1 MGFVEN
7 GHPCRQHQ
15 RIASATI
22 RRDPCVPAIPHHQHC
37 KLHRPT
43 DPGVPNRSKQ
53 HHLAIAV
60 GLLEAMVGA
69 YSPHTNLE
77 AAQGCCECD
86 NERVSK
92 TIFDAAICQATGM
105 LDEPLFITGAEK
117 GQKWSSAESSE
128 VFDMI
133 KRTTIHVLSEAG
145 MGTKVPW
152 RE

>member
-1 MGFVEN
+1 
-7 GHPCRQHQ
+7 
-15 RIASATI
+15 
-22 RRDPCVPAIPHHQHC
+22 
-37 KLHRPT
+37 
-43 DPGVPNRSKQ
+43 
-53 HHLAIAV
+53 
-60 GLLEAMVGA
+60 MVGA